1 MRAEFLETGIST
13 LKKVMDINFWGA
25 VYMTKY
31 ALPDIIKNK
40 GTVVG
45 ISSIAGYR
53 GLPGRG
59 GYSSSKFALQG
70 WLESLRTE
78 LLPTGTNVM
87 WVCPGFT
94 ASSIREN
101 ALNADAAPQ
110 GETPLDESSLMSADE
125 CAAHILKAIEL
136 KKRTLILTFTGKRTV
151 WLNKLF
157 PSLADRLVYKFFYK
171 NGQLIK

>member
-1 MRAEFLETGIST
+1 
-13 LKKVMDINFWGA
+13 
-25 VYMTKY
+25 
-31 ALPDIIKNK
+31 
-40 GTVVG
+40 
-45 ISSIAGYR
+45 
-53 GLPGRG
+53 
-59 GYSSSKFALQG
+59 
-70 WLESLRTE
+70 
-78 LLPTGTNVM
+78 
-87 WVCPGFT
+87 
-94 ASSIREN
+94 
-101 ALNADAAPQ
+101 LNADAAPQ